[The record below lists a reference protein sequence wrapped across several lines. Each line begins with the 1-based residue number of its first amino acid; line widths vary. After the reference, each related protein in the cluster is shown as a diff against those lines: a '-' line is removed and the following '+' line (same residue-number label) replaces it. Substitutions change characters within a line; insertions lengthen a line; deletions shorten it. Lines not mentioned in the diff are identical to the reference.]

1 MIINPYYINESDVW
15 GREKKKKNTKH
26 FLSFYATLTMGLALY
41 KIQRDSTDAC
51 RNGIDFGH
59 KNRSPS
65 LEIYLSTSKFA

>member
-1 MIINPYYINESDVW
+1 MKVMFGE
-15 GREKKKKNTKH
+15 EKKKQTTKHKNSKH

-59 KNRSPS
+59 KTRSPS